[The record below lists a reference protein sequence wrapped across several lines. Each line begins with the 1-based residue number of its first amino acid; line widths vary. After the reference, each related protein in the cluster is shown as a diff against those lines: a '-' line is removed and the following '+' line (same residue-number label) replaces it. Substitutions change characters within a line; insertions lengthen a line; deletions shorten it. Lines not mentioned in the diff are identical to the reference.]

1 MFGESIGGGDCS
13 NMTPIGEGSSNL
25 LETAAFPDLLGDCQ
39 FDESPIKQTASNKH
53 FGGSP
58 RSSADFRAYAFP
70 DLLSEGSN
78 ACDKPSSGTA
88 HQTNRNLFPDL
99 DETQTNVSFS
109 ENSEEKHRTDEKER
123 IRLAQEASRAE
134 QAERFKQEQEARIK
148 RAEEAQ
154 RCIQE
159 SEAKL
164 KAIETKFNQINV
176 EEEDAS
182 EADDIRSYGAMH
194 LLDANHEPIREPLPV
209 GEHLS
214 SSSRDENVIY
224 ENSNKSQL
232 IQTVFVVNHEK
243 NVETQAIFRK
253 EVDEKIQDMS
263 NPDHDPE
270 MKFVRL
276 DFEPNASFEL
286 KLNNSFLGGQEHN
299 VAGENLESL
308 VFETRSIDGSQIT
321 NSIMADD
328 DRFDS
333 SKITQYTKQVDF
345 ESPRKTRPLTWNNPI
360 RNPHTE
366 YLSRKYDSKRIVDIL
381 DSFSINQNITG
392 TIKNNCQDDAWS
404 VGNPIAGISSLISA
418 PRLCDATSKIPYS
431 ISFSMD
437 EDEDTHT
444 NYGSIASSSFQTQ
457 QEVGGNEKP
466 HISDVSRKP
475 TAKAVVREDIHAR
488 IKNKLAK
495 VRSRKQNT
503 YMSSKYVS
511 SETSLDATASLSLS
525 RSTDMHSS
533 INSGSTDPL
542 PVPIAKFDE
551 ERPWRKPTIVF
562 HQLHTPNSNPTPISN
577 DLSEDQLI
585 FHLKSRI
592 QNLLAENVP
601 TNIHVDH
608 HKINLDRVERHERM
622 KDNVKDQDLSVNG
635 LLLNSLRAKLRDL
648 ECDFGSTRSDKTFGT
663 GKSIDEIK
671 AKLRGLESSHS
682 SGIHDRRVALNP

>member
-1 MFGESIGGGDCS
+1 
-13 NMTPIGEGSSNL
+13 MTPIGVGSINL

-39 FDESPIKQTASNKH
+39 FEESPIKQTASNKN

-58 RSSADFRAYAFP
+58 RSSADFRVFSFP
-70 DLLSEGSN
+70 DLLGEGN
-78 ACDKPSSGTA
+78 NTCDKPSSGTA

-99 DETQTNVSFS
+99 DETQAKVSFS
-109 ENSEEKHRTDEKER
+109 ENREEKHRIDEKER

-134 QAERFKQEQEARIK
+134 QAERLKREQEARMK

-154 RCIQE
+154 SFIQQ

-164 KAIETKFNQINV
+164 KTIDMNFNQINGK
-176 EEEDAS
+176 EEDAS

-194 LLDANHEPIREPLPV
+194 LMDANHEPIREPLPV

-224 ENSNKSQL
+224 ESSNKSQL
-232 IQTVFVVNHEK
+232 IQTVLVVNHEK

-286 KLNNSFLGGQEHN
+286 NLNNSFLVGQEHN
-299 VAGENLESL
+299 IAGENLESL
-308 VFETRSIDGSQIT
+308 VFEKRSIDGSQIT
-321 NSIMADD
+321 NSIMADDD

-345 ESPRKTRPLTWNNPI
+345 ELPRKTGPPIWNNPI

-381 DSFSINQNITG
+381 DSFSINQNITAAM
-392 TIKNNCQDDAWS
+392 KNNCQDDAWS
-404 VGNPIAGISSLISA
+404 IGNPIAGISSLISA

-431 ISFSMD
+431 ISFSVD

-444 NYGSIASSSFQTQ
+444 NYGSIASSSFQIQ
-457 QEVGGNEKP
+457 QVVGGSEKT
-466 HISDVSRKP
+466 HVSDVSRKP
-475 TAKAVVREDIHAR
+475 TAKAIVREDIHSR
-488 IKNKLAK
+488 INNKLAK
-495 VRSRKQNT
+495 VRSRKRNT
-503 YMSSKYVS
+503 YSSSKHVS
-511 SETSLDATASLSLS
+511 TEMSLDATASLSLS

-533 INSGSTDPL
+533 IKSGSTDPL
-542 PVPIAKFDE
+542 PVPIAKFDD

-562 HQLHTPNSNPTPISN
+562 HQLHTPNSNPIPISN

-608 HKINLDRVERHERM
+608 HKSILDRVEHHERM
-622 KDNVKDQDLSVNG
+622 KDNSKDQDLSVNG

-648 ECDFGSTRSDKTFGT
+648 ECDFGSTRSEKTFGT

-671 AKLRGLESSHS
+671 AKLRSLESSHS
-682 SGIHDRRVALNP
+682 SGIHDRRVA